1 MMMKNKRI
9 NKIKLY
15 KVFKITSFV
24 LIIGLMILSLIS
36 LILAFNLNVFQDPRV
51 AETFIKVWGAMESC
65 LVALSLPISFL
76 YYLNKLNGILKE
88 HINKDAENQ
97 KIKINLKKEIIKSKD
112 IKIAEEEKVNLIKFK
127 NDNIDN
133 WIDVKKIIINV
144 GINLSENDYILILKE
159 LKAKQINWDSIRIL
173 IYKNSGKNFPIEKLK
188 EILLN

>member
-15 KVFKITSFV
+15 KVFKITSFI

-159 LKAKQINWDSIRIL
+159 LKSKQINWDVIRIL

-188 EILLN
+188 ELLSK

>member
-1 MMMKNKRI
+1 MTMKNKRI

-15 KVFKITSFV
+15 KVFKITSFI

-144 GINLSENDYILILKE
+144 GINLSEDDYILILKE

>member
-1 MMMKNKRI
+1 MMMKKKRN
-9 NKIKLY
+9 NKIKVG
-15 KVFKITSFV
+15 KVFKITSFI

-97 KIKINLKKEIIKSKD
+97 KIKTNLKKEIIKSKD

-159 LKAKQINWDSIRIL
+159 LKSKQINWDVIRIL

-188 EILLN
+188 ELLSK

>member
-1 MMMKNKRI
+1 MTMKNKRI

-15 KVFKITSFV
+15 KVFKITSFI

-112 IKIAEEEKVNLIKFK
+112 IKIAEEEKINLIKFK

-133 WIDVKKIIINV
+133 WLDVKKIIINV

-159 LKAKQINWDSIRIL
+159 LKSKQINWDVIRIL

-188 EILLN
+188 ELLSK

>member
-1 MMMKNKRI
+1 MKMKNKRI
-9 NKIKLY
+9 NKIRLY

-88 HINKDAENQ
+88 HIIKDSENQ

-127 NDNIDN
+127 NDNIEN

>member
-15 KVFKITSFV
+15 KVFKITSFI

-51 AETFIKVWGAMESC
+51 AETFIKVWGATESC

-144 GINLSENDYILILKE
+144 GINLSEDDYILILKE

>member
-1 MMMKNKRI
+1 MTMKNKRI

-15 KVFKITSFV
+15 KVFKITSFI

>member
-1 MMMKNKRI
+1 MTMKNKRI

-15 KVFKITSFV
+15 KVFKITSFI

-188 EILLN
+188 ELLSK

>member
-1 MMMKNKRI
+1 MKNKRI

-36 LILAFNLNVFQDPRV
+36 LILAFNLNIFQDPRV

-127 NDNIDN
+127 NDNIEN

-159 LKAKQINWDSIRIL
+159 LKAKQINWDVIRIL
-173 IYKNSGKNFPIEKLK
+173 IYKNSGKNFPIEKIK
-188 EILLN
+188 ELLSK

>member
-1 MMMKNKRI
+1 MMKNKRI

-15 KVFKITSFV
+15 KVFKITSFI

-188 EILLN
+188 ELLSK

>member
-1 MMMKNKRI
+1 MTMKNKRI

>member
-1 MMMKNKRI
+1 MTMKNRKI
-9 NKIKLY
+9 NKLKLY
-15 KVFKITSFV
+15 KGFKIAS
-24 LIIGLMILSLIS
+24 LILITGLMILSIIS
-36 LILAFNLNVFQDPRV
+36 LILAFNLNVFSDPRV

-88 HINKDAENQ
+88 HIDKDSQNQ
-97 KIKINLKKEIIKSKD
+97 KIKINLKKEIIKSKE
-112 IKIAEEEKVNLIKFK
+112 IKFKEDEKVNLIKFK

-133 WIDVKKIIINV
+133 WLDVKKIIINV

-159 LKAKQINWDSIRIL
+159 LKSKQINWDNIRIL

-188 EILLN
+188 ELLSK

>member
-15 KVFKITSFV
+15 KVFKITSFI

-144 GINLSENDYILILKE
+144 GINLSEDDYILILKE

>member
-15 KVFKITSFV
+15 KVFKITSFI

-144 GINLSENDYILILKE
+144 GINLTEDEYILILKE

>member
-36 LILAFNLNVFQDPRV
+36 LILAFNLNIFQDPRV

-97 KIKINLKKEIIKSKD
+97 KIKNNLKKEIITSKD

-144 GINLSENDYILILKE
+144 GINLSEDDYILILKE

>member
-1 MMMKNKRI
+1 MMKNKRI

-15 KVFKITSFV
+15 KVFKITSFI

-36 LILAFNLNVFQDPRV
+36 LILAFNLNVFSDPRV

>member
-1 MMMKNKRI
+1 MTMKNKRI

-15 KVFKITSFV
+15 KVFKITSFI

-127 NDNIDN
+127 NDNIEN

>member
-1 MMMKNKRI
+1 MTMKNKRI

-15 KVFKITSFV
+15 KVFKITSFI

-88 HINKDAENQ
+88 HIIKDSENQ

-127 NDNIDN
+127 NDNIEN

-188 EILLN
+188 ELLLN

>member
-15 KVFKITSFV
+15 KVFKITSFI

-51 AETFIKVWGAMESC
+51 AETFIKVWGAMGSC

-144 GINLSENDYILILKE
+144 GINLSEDDYILILKE

>member
-1 MMMKNKRI
+1 MTMKNKRI

-15 KVFKITSFV
+15 KVFKITSFI

-188 EILLN
+188 ELLLN

>member
-1 MMMKNKRI
+1 MKNRKI

-15 KVFKITSFV
+15 KAFKIASLILITS
-24 LIIGLMILSLIS
+24 LMILSIIS
-36 LILAFNLNVFQDPRV
+36 LILAFNLNVFSDPRV

-88 HINKDAENQ
+88 HIDKDSQNQ
-97 KIKINLKKEIIKSKD
+97 KIKINLKKEIIKSKE
-112 IKIAEEEKVNLIKFK
+112 IKIKEEEKINLIKFK

-133 WIDVKKIIINV
+133 WLDVKKIIINI

-159 LKAKQINWDSIRIL
+159 LKSKQINWDVIRIL

-188 EILLN
+188 ELLSK